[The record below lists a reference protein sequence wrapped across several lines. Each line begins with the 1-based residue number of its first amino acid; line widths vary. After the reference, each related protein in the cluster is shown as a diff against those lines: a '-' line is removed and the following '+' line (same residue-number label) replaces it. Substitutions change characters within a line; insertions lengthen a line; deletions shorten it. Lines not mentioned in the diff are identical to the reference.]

1 MIFKISWRNRNMII
15 TYYLAAATA
24 SECYF
29 RSFVFA
35 TVLVTTFVTLFVN
48 PLLAH

>member
-1 MIFKISWRNRNMII
+1 MII

-24 SECYF
+24 HSLLTSDTASEYYF